1 MSALDAEVAELVALE
16 LGRDT
21 VALGDQVVE
30 DLGAESIDILNIVT
44 LLEDTFAIRIEEE
57 RLSSMRTVQ
66 DLADEV
72 GRLLGR
78 SDPG

>member
-1 MSALDAEVAELVALE
+1 VSGVDAEVAELVALE
-16 LGRDT
+16 LGRDS
-21 VALGDQVVE
+21 VALGDHLVE
-30 DLGAESIDILNIVT
+30 DLGAESIDVLNIVT

-72 GRLLGR
+72 GRVLGR
-78 SDPG
+78 PGGA